1 MPHDSEGRHPL
12 LTRGGPMAV
21 TIERHQAGRG
31 PPKLEKYP
39 DASVAVLVAE
49 RVLRISGDKKL
60 RDKNRDFSLAFFTLH
75 HSQVR
80 VGLLSVRF
88 VKTGVSVMM
97 SSRGQPEVAKGV
109 FAAIQESQRSC
120 AKRALSRAAPAYS
133 SLQRPTAAVC
143 PTPNPADR
151 KRLNSFASP
160 HRISPSRWSPPTAP
174 KFRRTPHRG
183 GLPVTPARP
192 PIPGSGRKSPGA
204 KVGPRMTSEQKKVV
218 EAVLGG
224 KSVFFTGGAGTG
236 KSFVLHRL
244 IRLLKPEHT
253 AVTSSTGLAASHL
266 GGQTIHSFAGIGS
279 GGRDAAALAQKIKRS
294 PELLGR
300 WKRVKTLIMD
310 EISMLDGRLFDKL
323 EQIARLVRQ
332 DSRPFGG
339 VQLVLTGDF
348 LQLPPVSQ
356 TLPNGKKEEASFC
369 FEAKSWRKCI
379 HKTMVLKE
387 IKRQEG
393 DAIFTTMLNEIRR
406 GICSQETQDVLSLV
420 AKRKHSTLTGGVVAS
435 QLLPTRREVDAI
447 NEREL
452 ARLSTPPTTFTA
464 ADTVYDSSS
473 LNLDV
478 MCSARPKVVLKV
490 GAQVMLTKTFSPQKR
505 LVNGSRGIIVRFTKA
520 PCLPVVKFLAT
531 GDEEITIPLDE
542 WVFYSTATTG
552 GRAVELGRRRQI
564 PLQLAWALSIHKSQG
579 MTLDCAVI
587 KLDTIFEYGQAY
599 VALSRCRSL
608 DSVTINSA
616 SNNFRTAI
624 RANPKCLKFYEELDD
639 AAVIHTKTHE

>member
-1 MPHDSEGRHPL
+1 MPHDGEGRHPL

-39 DASVAVLVAE
+39 VASVAVLVAE
-49 RVLRISGDKKL
+49 RVVFPVHTQATKSFEDKT
-60 RDKNRDFSLAFFTLH
+60 RDFSLAFFTLH

-97 SSRGQPEVAKGV
+97 SSRDQPEVAKGV
-109 FAAIQESQRSC
+109 FAAIQESQKSC

-174 KFRRTPHRG
+174 KFRRTPRKN

-192 PIPGSGRKSPGA
+192 PIPGSDRKSPGA

-266 GGQTIHSFAGIGS
+266 GGQTLRRHWFWC
-279 GGRDAAALAQKIKRS
+279 GRDAAALAQKIKRS

-393 DAIFTTMLNEIRR
+393 DATFTTMLNEIRR

-478 MCSARPKVVLKV
+478 MCSARPK
-490 GAQVMLTKTFSPQKR
+490 VMLTKTFSPQKR

-608 DSVTINSA
+608 DSVTINST